1 MHYEKR
7 SELFPTLLSIFVHQV
22 SLSHTLY
29 HFSDDL
35 NKLHREPITTSYRYG
50 HLTCLALNERKQ
62 THTSRSVEKQNARI
76 LTNCFLLLFFEN

>member
-50 HLTCLALNERKQ
+50 HLTCLALNERIQ
-62 THTSRSVEKQNARI
+62 YQLTDTHQQKRRETK
-76 LTNCFLLLFFEN
+76 C